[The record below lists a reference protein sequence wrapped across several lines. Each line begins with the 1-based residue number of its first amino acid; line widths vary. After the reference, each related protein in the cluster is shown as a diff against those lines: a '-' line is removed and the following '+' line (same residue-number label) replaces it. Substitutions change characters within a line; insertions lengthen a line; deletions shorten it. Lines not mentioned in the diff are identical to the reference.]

1 MRKFLR
7 ISFVTFTIAFILR
20 RYISHNINDITLIII
35 YFALAILYA
44 IYELS
49 QIKKD
54 DKINHT
60 NTFKNRLLLVIVAGI
75 ILILSSVYM
84 NWYYTPIELR

>member
-1 MRKFLR
+1 MRKILK
-7 ISFVTFTIAFILR
+7 IAFVIFTLAFILR
-20 RYISHNINDITLIII
+20 RHIPISIDDGTLLII

-54 DKINHT
+54 DKVNNT
-60 NTFKNRLLLVIVAGI
+60 NTFKNRLLVVIVAGI